1 MRKNIYLEW
10 KSKDTLK
17 DKLELIKK
25 LASVGI
31 SEESIAESLDISL
44 RTFQKMKS
52 ERNDVNLAYENGKNL
67 LKDSMIGNII
77 KRANGGKTT
86 DEDQYIEE
94 TPRGT
99 RKRIIKHTKEHLPDI
114 SAAKFILAVYF
125 GKEYSEKKFELDLA
139 EKRLEKQ
146 NEEWINGDSKQED

>member
-10 KSKDTLK
+10 KSKDVLK

-31 SEESIAESLDISL
+31 SEESIAESLGIAL

-52 ERNDVNLAYENGKNL
+52 DRSDVGQAHESGKNL
-67 LKDSMIGNII
+67 LKDSLIANIL
-77 KRANGGKTT
+77 KRASGGKTT

-94 TPRGT
+94 TSRGT
-99 RKRIIKHTKEHLPDI
+99 RKRIIKHTKEYLPDI
-114 SAAKFILAVYF
+114 GAAKYILAIFF
-125 GKEYSEKKFELDLA
+125 GKEFSDKKFELELA
-139 EKRLEKQ
+139 EKRLDKQ
-146 NEEWINGDSKQED
+146 NEEWMNGDSKQED

>member
-10 KSKDTLK
+10 KSRGVTK

-31 SEESIAESLDISL
+31 SEESIAESLGIAL

-52 ERNDVNLAYENGKNL
+52 DCSDVNLAYESGKNL
-67 LKDSMIGNII
+67 LKDSMIANII

-94 TPRGT
+94 TPQGT

-114 SAAKFILAVYF
+114 SAAKFILAIYF
-125 GKEYSEKKFELDLA
+125 GKDYSDKKFELDLA

-146 NEEWINGDSKQED
+146 NEEWMNGDNKQED

>member
-10 KSKDTLK
+10 KSKEVLK

-25 LASVGI
+25 FAGVGI
-31 SEESIAESLDISL
+31 GEESIAESLGIAL

-52 ERNDVNLAYENGKNL
+52 DRSDVRQAYESGKNI
-67 LKDSMIGNII
+67 LKDSMIANII
-77 KRANGGKTT
+77 RRANGGKTT

-114 SAAKFILAVYF
+114 GAAKYILAIYF
-125 GKEYSEKKFELDLA
+125 GKEFSDKKFELELA
-139 EKRLEKQ
+139 EKRIEKQ
-146 NEEWINGDSKQED
+146 NEEWINGDSNQED

>member
-10 KSKDTLK
+10 KSKEVLK

-25 LASVGI
+25 FAGVGI
-31 SEESIAESLDISL
+31 GEESIAESLGIAL

-52 ERNDVNLAYENGKNL
+52 DRSDVRQAYESGKNI
-67 LKDSMIGNII
+67 LKDSMIANII
-77 KRANGGKTT
+77 RRANGGKTT

-99 RKRIIKHTKEHLPDI
+99 RKKIIKHTKEHLPDV
-114 SAAKFILAVYF
+114 SAAKYILAIFF
-125 GKEYSEKKFELDLA
+125 GKEFSDKKFELELA
-139 EKRLEKQ
+139 EKRIEKQ
-146 NEEWINGDSKQED
+146 NEEWMNGDSKQED

>member
-10 KSKDTLK
+10 KSRGVIK

-31 SEESIAESLDISL
+31 SEDSIAESLGIAI

-52 ERNDVNLAYENGKNL
+52 DRSDVNLAYESGKNL
-67 LKDSMIGNII
+67 LKDSMIANII
-77 KRANGGKTT
+77 KRANGGKTI

-114 SAAKFILAVYF
+114 SAAKFILAIYF
-125 GKEYSEKKFELDLA
+125 GKDYSDKKFELDLA

>member
-10 KSKDTLK
+10 KSKDVLK

-31 SEESIAESLDISL
+31 SDASIADSLGIAL
-44 RTFQKMKS
+44 RTFQKMRS
-52 ERNDVNLAYENGKNL
+52 ERTDVKAAFDTGKNL
-67 LKDSMIGNII
+67 LRDSMIANII

-94 TPRGT
+94 TSRGT

-114 SAAKFILAVYF
+114 SAAKYILAICF
-125 GKEYSEKKFELDLA
+125 GKEFSEKKFELDLA
-139 EKRLEKQ
+139 EKRLENKMR
-146 NEEWINGDSKQED
+146 NG